1 MNVTT
6 PLFGDMYIAYQLR
19 DIRRLYEAISEE
31 KAKKKWN
38 SVLHKDESNAKSLSK
53 RTVIVLTGCILP
65 VIRMLFQNH
74 TIGSS
79 PHLVRIKT
87 KEKKNNEIK
96 EVNVIG
102 IRITGGLYGSV
113 RNS

>member
-1 MNVTT
+1 MAK
-6 PLFGDMYIAYQLR
+6 FQKWREEYEER
-19 DIRRLYEAISEE
+19 ERLEKEE